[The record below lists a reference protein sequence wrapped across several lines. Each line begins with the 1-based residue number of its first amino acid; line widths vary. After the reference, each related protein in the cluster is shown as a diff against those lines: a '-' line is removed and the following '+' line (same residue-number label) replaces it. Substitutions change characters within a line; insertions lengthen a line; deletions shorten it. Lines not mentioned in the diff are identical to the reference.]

1 MQLKLSRAMEF
12 LTSTLMSTRTRN
24 EWLDSLRAYWEIPS
38 GPIDNLTDLVE
49 QAGVIVVHSS
59 LGESVVSGVTFA
71 VSGLPPLVV
80 LNEEQPADRLR
91 FTLAH
96 ELGHLVMHKFPTP
109 NMEDEANA
117 FAGALLMPAND
128 IRPYFAGRR
137 IDFLLLAA
145 LKLEWK
151 VAMQSLLMRA
161 RSLGMVTPK
170 QERYLWQQLSIRK
183 VRASVNH
190 QNWIS

>member
-1 MQLKLSRAMEF
+1 MQARLV
-12 LTSTLMSTRTRN
+12 RTH
-24 EWLDSLRAYWEIPS
+24 WKIPP
-38 GPIDNLTDLVE
+38 GPIDNLTDPVE

-59 LGESVVSGVTFA
+59 LGESVVSGVTFV

-161 RSLGMVTPK
+161 RSLGMVTPSK
-170 QERYLWQQLSIRK
+170 NDICGNSSASGRY
-183 VRASVNH
+183 APP
-190 QNWIS
+190 